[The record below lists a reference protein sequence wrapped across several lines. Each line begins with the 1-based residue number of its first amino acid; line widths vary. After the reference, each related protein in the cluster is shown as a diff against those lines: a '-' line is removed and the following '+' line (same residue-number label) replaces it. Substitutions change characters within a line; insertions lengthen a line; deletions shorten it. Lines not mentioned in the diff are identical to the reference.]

1 MRMRRN
7 ILYWVAAVLL
17 LTACNESLEDTYSDF
32 AGDGKIRYVAKCTE
46 VHATPGWE
54 RLMVDWI
61 NGTDATIDKIK
72 VVWSC
77 EERRDSVMLPGEST
91 SYELTNLEDGT
102 YRFDVCAVDAAG
114 NESLVETT
122 YGRPYTREHEIML
135 AFTRGVTRSYFLK
148 NKMIF
153 FSDQWNEN
161 IIELQ
166 LKYKNSA
173 GDTRYYTFDKETS
186 YNTLVT
192 IPDVSMNP
200 ADTVYVLR
208 RGKLEDCPDIIEF
221 DPYVISRKK
230 NYSAGF
236 VNAIH
241 RRYGYHTDTKEDEE
255 RFEEF
260 VENAQELEF
269 DYDMETF
276 EDILYCPNLKKLVF
290 RKNRYLDERN
300 VTEYAK
306 SNILG
311 DKEKSRQVLDK
322 ANEPDILGLKIDYY
336 GRARYFV
343 PYFDSE
349 LPYMTY
355 MGYSQLPAMEI
366 IPKEAF
372 KEDEDGKRIQCVPS
386 DPYADADLELLMDNN
401 SESAWITTPLGSI
414 RYYELQMELL
424 VATEIRGIKIAQPYY
439 GQWGGNTGLVNFMP
453 TTISVQTSAD
463 GITWKDVTIFENNTL
478 GRSSGEVTLL
488 PMVEGTRLVRYIKIS
503 LRDQMDTSGFCKVNL
518 GDIVL
523 YK

>member
-1 MRMRRN
+1 MRKRKYIIN
-7 ILYWVAAVLL
+7 LFAAAALL
-17 LTACNESLEDTYSDF
+17 VGCGESLEDTYSDY

-54 RLMVDWI
+54 RLLVEWI
-61 NGTDATIDKIK
+61 NGTDATVDKIK
-72 VVWSC
+72 VIWSC
-77 EERRDSVMLPGEST
+77 EDLKDSVLLPST
-91 SYELTNLEDGT
+91 AESYELKNLTNGT
-102 YRFDVCAVDAAG
+102 YRFDVSAIDFSG

-135 AFTRGVTRSYFLK
+135 AFTRGVVKPYFLK
-148 NKMIF
+148 NKLIF

-161 IIELQ
+161 IDEIKLQ
-166 LKYKNSA
+166 YK
-173 GDTRYYTFDKETS
+173 DTRGDIQYYTFDKETS
-186 YNTLVT
+186 YNAFIT
-192 IPDVSMNP
+192 IDDVSMNP
-200 ADTVYVLR
+200 TDTIYVLR
-208 RGKLEDCPDIIEF
+208 KGRVEGCPDQIEF
-221 DPYVISRKK
+221 DPLALSHTKIFS
-230 NYSAGF
+230 SGF
-236 VNAIH
+236 VNAIE
-241 RRYGYHTDTKEDEE
+241 RRYGYSNKTKEQEVE
-255 RFEEF
+255 FEKF
-260 VENAQELEF
+260 VEGVTELEF

-322 ANEPDILGLKIDYY
+322 ANESDILGLKIDYY

-463 GITWKDVTIFENNTL
+463 GITWKDVTYFENNTL